1 MKYEVYAPQFQ
12 LCLTHT
18 RRTRGASYTA
28 VREEGSA
35 HDSARATAPDWR
47 DGIGTLLHLCRPAA
61 VWSNARW
68 MDHDEV
74 DSGLRVQ

>member
-1 MKYEVYAPQFQ
+1 MKYQVCALQCQ
-12 LCLTHT
+12 LCPTHT
-18 RRTRGASYTA
+18 RKTGGAGYTA
-28 VREEGSA
+28 VREQGSA

-68 MDHDEV
+68 RDHDEV

>member
-1 MKYEVYAPQFQ
+1 MNTYDVFTWLYYNS
-12 LCLTHT
+12 
-18 RRTRGASYTA
+18 RTIHA
-28 VREEGSA
+28 EGVA